1 MTKPK
6 ALQRYADSMSRSG
19 SSSISSLHDYSDED
33 SECEELITKYLRR
46 GAPITTLSSS
56 GGSAKRL
63 GRSRVDSSPLE
74 AIKEKH
80 LLENPM
86 QVDTVMTTLQQTLPL
101 PVPVK
106 GRTPQ
111 IRTMSSASTGT
122 VSVTD
127 SEEAE
132 DSSDDASSYSA
143 FSDCDEEP
151 VDEGHEEPS
160 TPPARTFK
168 AVASTHQAAVTITA
182 APGKRV
188 VLPVTPEKPLRK
200 IPVLKPVEAATAAAA
215 TLYIITEQD
224 RCVMREIAALEL
236 EIQKYQSELPELLE
250 HLKKTERTA
259 ARLQEE
265 ARESKLRMQQ
275 YKKAHSVVNRSIR
288 NARALMK
295 EQEYQA
301 AILELLRASG
311 IDRSSETVW
320 FLLAE
325 CRLKVGQLE
334 DAEIACRKCFRL
346 TQRTCD
352 RGGSGTAC
360 VALLGKILHEQ
371 GCHDEAI
378 ECYLTALK
386 R

>member
-6 ALQRYADSMSRSG
+6 ALQRYADSMSSSD

-46 GAPITTLSSS
+46 GAPITTLNSS

-80 LLENPM
+80 LLENLM
-86 QVDTVMTTLQQTLPL
+86 QVDTAMKTLQQTPPL
-101 PVPVK
+101 PVLVK

-111 IRTMSSASTGT
+111 IRTMSSASIGT

-168 AVASTHQAAVTITA
+168 VVAPTQQAAVTTAA

-188 VLPVTPEKPLRK
+188 VLPVTPEKPQRK
-200 IPVLKPVEAATAAAA
+200 IPVLKPVAAAAA
-215 TLYIITEQD
+215 TLYRITEQD
-224 RCVMREIAALEL
+224 RRVMREIAALEL
-236 EIQKYQSELPELLE
+236 EIQKYQCELPELLE

-265 ARESKLRMQQ
+265 ARESKLRVQQ

-311 IDRSSETVW
+311 IDRSSATVW

-325 CRLKVGQLE
+325 CRLRVGQLE

-346 TQRTCD
+346 TQRACD

-371 GCHDEAI
+371 GHHDRAI